1 VTDITQA
8 QLERNKRLDYA
19 GPKDWAKEL
28 GRPVS
33 TLIALTPQNETI
45 TCDWPAVGNAA
56 LIMMATAG
64 VIDADVLM
72 PVDTIDHW
80 AAPSWR
86 TAAIDYH
93 RHRPAGPVIA
103 AKQLAR
109 LRWLLSDDI
118 SLERAWG
125 TLNYSKRKY

>member
-1 VTDITQA
+1 VTEITQA

-19 GPKDWAKEL
+19 GPKDWA
-28 GRPVS
+28 
-33 TLIALTPQNETI
+33 N
-45 TCDWPAVGNAA
+45 WPAVSNAA

-72 PVDTIDHW
+72 NVDTIDHW

-93 RHRPAGPVIA
+93 RHRPPVIA
-103 AKQLAR
+103 PKQLAR

-125 TLNYSKRKY
+125 ILNYSKGKY

>member
-1 VTDITQA
+1 MTDITQA

-19 GPKDWAKEL
+19 GPKDWAKE
-28 GRPVS
+28 
-33 TLIALTPQNETI
+33 TIAR
-45 TCDWPAVGNAA
+45 DWPAVGNAA

-103 AKQLAR
+103 PKRLAR

-118 SLERAWG
+118 SFERAWG
-125 TLNYSKRKY
+125 ILNYSNGKY

>member
-8 QLERNKRLDYA
+8 QLERNKQLDYA
-19 GPKDWAKEL
+19 GL

-56 LIMMATAG
+56 LIMMATAV

-86 TAAIDYH
+86 TAAISPPSTRRSGH
-93 RHRPAGPVIA
+93 RTETA
-103 AKQLAR
+103 
-109 LRWLLSDDI
+109 
-118 SLERAWG
+118 
-125 TLNYSKRKY
+125 

>member
-1 VTDITQA
+1 MDITQA

-19 GPKDWAKEL
+19 GPKDWA
-28 GRPVS
+28 
-33 TLIALTPQNETI
+33 N
-45 TCDWPAVGNAA
+45 WPAVGNDA
-56 LIMMATAG
+56 LIMMAIAG
-64 VIDADVLM
+64 VIDADVLT

-86 TAAIDYH
+86 AAAIDYH

-103 AKQLAR
+103 PKRLAR

-125 TLNYSKRKY
+125 TLNYSTRKY

>member
-1 VTDITQA
+1 MTDITQA

-19 GPKDWAKEL
+19 LYKDWAKEL
-28 GRPVS
+28 GRP
-33 TLIALTPQNETI
+33 IALTPQNETI

-103 AKQLAR
+103 PKQLAR

-118 SLERAWG
+118 SFERAWG
-125 TLNYSKRKY
+125 ILNYSKGKYQ